1 MQPLVFLVIAND
13 LDHVNTESRA
23 IGGSEFQFYS
33 LINLLQHKYKITCYN
48 KKKET
53 VVLENVTYKNLEELV
68 KDELASDTTII
79 VGRCLPHLESPLYN
93 KMKKNRIYLW
103 WQDYVHRDGPS
114 SRVPF
119 LVGYSEE
126 SGRLYSQMNA
136 KDRFRNDILIPM
148 METKQ
153 LHHVFNSTYSKTT
166 TISFF
171 SEFGLQLDPQKC
183 HMIYNCIYPKNF
195 VDRPLSHEINVNQI
209 VYASAW
215 TKGLSM
221 VLDLFKYI
229 SAKDPNF
236 QLVLMSPGYEWDT
249 VKQFIPSL
257 KQNFGNRVII
267 QGPSDKLKYSEIIA
281 KSLCV
286 MSARFP
292 ETFGCVFAESC
303 FLGTPVIA
311 DIYSGA
317 VREMIDPGFIVN
329 YDNKDQV
336 FRKLVEIRNQ
346 RTKMSIELR
355 DEFKVDHI
363 LQQWIDRI

>member
-1 MQPLVFLVIAND
+1 MQSLVFLVIAND
-13 LDHVNTESRA
+13 LDHVNIESRA

-33 LINLLQHKYKITCYN
+33 LINLLKNKYNITCYN

-53 VVLENVTYKNLEELV
+53 VVLENVSYKNIDEFIN
-68 KDELASDTTII
+68 DELASDTTII
-79 VGRCLPHLESPLYN
+79 IGRCLPQLDSLLYN
-93 KMKKNRIYLW
+93 KMKNNRIYLW
-103 WQDYVHRDGPS
+103 WHDYVHRDGPS
-114 SRVPF
+114 SRIPL

-126 SGRLYSQMNA
+126 NRDIYTKTNV
-136 KDRFRNDILIPM
+136 KDRFKNDILIPM

-153 LHHVFNSTYSKTT
+153 LHHVFNSSYSKSS

-171 SEFGLQLDPQKC
+171 SEFGLHLEPHKC
-183 HMIYNCIYPKNF
+183 HMIYNCMYPKNF
-195 VDRPLSHEINVNQI
+195 VDRPLPYEINANQI

-215 TKGLSM
+215 TKGLPM
-221 VLDLFKYI
+221 VLDLFQYI
-229 SAKDPNF
+229 SSKDPSF

-249 VKQFIPSL
+249 VKQIVSSL
-257 KQNFGNRVII
+257 KQNFGNRII
-267 QGPSDKLKYSEIIA
+267 IHGPSDKMKYSDIIA

-317 VREMIDPGFIVN
+317 VREMIDPEFIVN
-329 YDNKDQV
+329 YDDKDKV
-336 FRKLVEIRNQ
+336 FRKLIDIRNQ
-346 RTKMSIELR
+346 RTKMRIELR
-355 DEFKVDHI
+355 DEFKEKHI
-363 LQQWIDRI
+363 SQQWIDLV